1 MDIRGM
7 ITRPV
12 GPLPLWGWLLIALIG
27 LYLWKKHEAS
37 AGTSTSST
45 GLSSFLST
53 PAPTTEASST
63 TGNTPT
69 DLGGDENPTTNDTWA
84 SDAIGYLEGQG
95 YTQSQA
101 QAAIGTYTAGGT
113 LDPSMATLVD
123 SAVQGVGQPPQLIL
137 PTQSVPQLP
146 TPSAGAGVTSSTSGG
161 ASTVTT
167 SQSTPTY
174 VSKNQAA
181 YGAAGATPKAG
192 GPNTGGHTAYFSYTV
207 KKGDTLASIA
217 SKFGS
222 GAKQL
227 EQWNNL
233 KSAANPKVG
242 STIWV

>member
-1 MDIRGM
+1 MDFREM

-12 GPLPLWGWLLIALIG
+12 GPLPLWGWLVVALIG
-27 LYLWKKHEAS
+27 LYLWKKHQANAAS
-37 AGTSTSST
+37 GTSGGLTSILGS
-45 GLSSFLST
+45 G
-53 PAPTTEASST
+53 AST
-63 TGNTPT
+63 TTAPVGSTATPGPDSDTGGT
-69 DLGGDENPTTNDTWA
+69 DSTNDTWG

-101 QAAIGTYTAGGT
+101 QAAIGTYLAGGT
-113 LDPSMATLVD
+113 LDPTMATLVD
-123 SAVQGVGQPPQLIL
+123 SASQGVGQPPQLIL
-137 PTQSVPQLP
+137 PTNSVPQLP

-181 YGAAGATPKAG
+181 YGAAGATPAAG
-192 GPNTGGHTAYFSYTV
+192 GPKDSSGHVAYFRYTV
-207 KKGDTLASIA
+207 KKGDTLASIG

-222 GAKQL
+222 GATQL
-227 EQWNNL
+227 EKWNGL
-233 KSAANPKVG
+233 KSNPKVG